1 MLNAL
6 AVTVLAAEET
16 HHEVNEAL
24 AWGIGALV
32 LGILFALVFALIAFG
47 AGREHS

>member
-1 MLNAL
+1 MLSTLITIA
-6 AVTVLAAEET
+6 AAEET
-16 HHEVNEAL
+16 HEEVNKAL

-32 LGILFALVFALIAFG
+32 LGILVALVAALIAFG

>member
-6 AVTVLAAEET
+6 AVTVLAAEES
-16 HHEVNEAL
+16 HHEVNQAIS
-24 AWGIGALV
+24 WGIGALT
-32 LGILFALVFALIAFG
+32 LGILFALLFGLMAFG